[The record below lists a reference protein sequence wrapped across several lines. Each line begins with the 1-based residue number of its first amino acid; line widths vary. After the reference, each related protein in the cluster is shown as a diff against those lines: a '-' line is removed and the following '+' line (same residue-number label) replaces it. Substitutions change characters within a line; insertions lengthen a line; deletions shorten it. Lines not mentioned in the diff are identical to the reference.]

1 MRSGTATLADM
12 GSRIAFERLGERPG
26 PTPER
31 DPANRLYDE
40 ACALLDAAQ
49 GIGAAAAPRRSA
61 PAIAATLGCVEA
73 SLDAL
78 ATAADAMR
86 VAILAGDEGDEAMQ
100 AAREREA
107 LQIRAT
113 FAQLERDLQAS
124 RSSCVTARE
133 LVGPFVAW
141 R

>member
-1 MRSGTATLADM
+1 MAPRT
-12 GSRIAFERLGERPG
+12 AFERPAERSE

-49 GIGAAAAPRRSA
+49 GIRAAAAPRRSA

-86 VAILAGDEGDEAMQ
+86 VAVLVGGEGDEAMQ
-100 AAREREA
+100 PARDREA

-113 FAQLERDLQAS
+113 FARLERDLETS

>member
-1 MRSGTATLADM
+1 MGPRTAFEPPSERSG
-12 GSRIAFERLGERPG
+12 
-26 PTPER
+26 PER

-40 ACALLDAAQ
+40 SCALLDAAQ
-49 GIGAAAAPRRSA
+49 GIRAAAAPRRSA
-61 PAIAATLGCVEA
+61 PAIAASLGCVEA
-73 SLDAL
+73 ALDAL

-86 VAILAGDEGDEAMQ
+86 VAVLADGGDEAMR
-100 AAREREA
+100 AARDREV

-113 FAQLERDLQAS
+113 FARLERDLETS
-124 RSSCVTARE
+124 RSSCAIARD

>member
-1 MRSGTATLADM
+1 MALHTVFERAGERSG
-12 GSRIAFERLGERPG
+12 R
-26 PTPER
+26 TPER

-49 GIGAAAAPRRSA
+49 GIRAAAAPRRSA
-61 PAIAATLGCVEA
+61 PAFAVTLGCVEA

-78 ATAADAMR
+78 ATAADAMQ
-86 VAILAGDEGDEAMQ
+86 VAVLAGEGDEAIR
-100 AAREREA
+100 AARDREA

-113 FAQLERDLQAS
+113 FARLERDLEAS
-124 RSSCVTARE
+124 RSSCATARE